1 MARSNHAWRNV
12 VTSIRTGERG
22 AGTEVGSESWL
33 GKKGHLTAV
42 PTGRRARR
50 RLPHLLV
57 GVLLIVV
64 CVGGALWWSSSAQGR
79 VPVLAIARPV
89 SVGHVLERT
98 DVHEVEISAAD
109 VVATVPA
116 EQATA
121 VLGRPMAT
129 NLDPGALLTPGSVG
143 PAAIPAAGRAIVA
156 VALKPGQFP
165 LELAPGAPVLVV
177 TTTPSAVAPSS
188 AQESGQTWPAT
199 VTGLVKAE
207 TDPTTVIS
215 LQLPGDAAFALAR
228 VPVGQVSLVM
238 LAGGER

>member
-1 MARSNHAWRNV
+1 M
-12 VTSIRTGERG
+12 TSIRTGDHNV
-22 AGTEVGSESWL
+22 GTESGSVAWL
-33 GKKGHLTAV
+33 GKKGRLAAV
-42 PTGRRARR
+42 PAGRRSRR

-64 CVGGALWWSSSAQGR
+64 CVGGALWWASGMQGR

-98 DVHEVEISAAD
+98 DVREVEISAAD
-109 VVATVPA
+109 AIATVPA
-116 EQATA
+116 EQATT

-129 NLDPGALLTPGSVG
+129 SLTPGALLTPHSVG
-143 PAAIPAAGRAIVA
+143 PAAVPAAGHAIVS

-165 LELAPGAPVLVV
+165 LEVAAGSPTLVV
-177 TTTPSAVAPSS
+177 VTAPSLTDS
-188 AQESGQTWPAT
+188 SVARESGQTWQAT
-199 VTGLVKAE
+199 VTGMAKAE
-207 TDPTTVIS
+207 SDQTTVIS
-215 LQLPGDAAFALAR
+215 LQLLGDAALALAR